1 MDSLFLLTQNS
12 GKILGPIAKVLGY
25 LMNAIYV
32 FMDKFLNIQNVGL
45 TIIVFTIVI
54 YFCLLP
60 LTYKQQK
67 FSKMSQIMNPEIQ
80 AIQKKYKN
88 KRDQESM
95 LKMQEEMK
103 MVYDK
108 YGTSQMGGCLQL
120 VIQFPILLAL
130 WKVIQNIPAYVGGVK
145 DMYMPLVNEI
155 MATGGYQKIMEKIGS
170 ASPIMINPEKFDY
183 TKTNTIVDVLYKFQ
197 PSTWDTLKD
206 KFPDLSSLI
215 DSTSGQI
222 SHINNFLGANISD
235 APVNL
240 MMDALKTGAILVA
253 IVALLIPILSG
264 LTQWINI
271 KLMPQSP
278 GMDDREN
285 PMANSMKTMN
295 MIMPLFS
302 VFMCFTMPAG
312 LGLYWI
318 FSAICR
324 SVQQVAINKYLDRMD
339 MDELVKRNMEKAKKK
354 YEKKKVS
361 TEELNQMATKKVR
374 NIAVEQKHN
383 HTADSEQEA
392 KLQQAAERGKNAKP
406 GSLTAKANMVRKF
419 NEND

>member
-1 MDSLFLLTQNS
+1 MTGILLTQS
-12 GKILGPIAKVLGY
+12 GTPIIGQVAWLLGKLMDGIFNVLSSAFGIENIGLCIILFTII
-25 LMNAIYV
+25 IYT
-32 FMDKFLNIQNVGL
+32 FMIPL
-45 TIIVFTIVI
+45 TI
-54 YFCLLP
+54 
-60 LTYKQQK
+60 KQQK
-67 FSKMSQIMNPEIQ
+67 FSKLSAVMNPELQ

-339 MDELVKRNMEKAKKK
+339 MDELVKKNMEKAKKK

>member
-1 MDSLFLLTQNS
+1 MTGILLTQS
-12 GKILGPIAKVLGY
+12 TTPIIGQVAWLLGKLMDGIFNVLSSAFGIENIGLCIILFTII
-25 LMNAIYV
+25 IYT
-32 FMDKFLNIQNVGL
+32 FMIPL
-45 TIIVFTIVI
+45 TI
-54 YFCLLP
+54 
-60 LTYKQQK
+60 KQQK
-67 FSKMSQIMNPEIQ
+67 FSKLSAVMNPELQ

-339 MDELVKRNMEKAKKK
+339 MDELVKKNMEKAKKK

-383 HTADSEQEA
+383 HTADSDQEA

>member
-1 MDSLFLLTQNS
+1 MLLTQS
-12 GKILGPIAKVLGY
+12 TTPIIGWIATLLGY
-25 LMNAIYV
+25 VMEFIFYC
-32 FMDKFLNIQNVGL
+32 LNFIGIQNIGL
-45 TIIVFTIVI
+45 CIIIFTIIVRLLMLLLTI
-54 YFCLLP
+54 
-60 LTYKQQK
+60 KQQK
-67 FSKMSQIMNPEIQ
+67 FAKISQVMQPEINKIQRKYRNKTDQ
-80 AIQKKYKN
+80 ASMMKQNEEIQK
-88 KRDQESM
+88 
-95 LKMQEEMK
+95 
-103 MVYDK
+103 VYEK
-108 YGTSQMGGCLQL
+108 YGTNPTGGCLQL

-339 MDELVKRNMEKAKKK
+339 MDELVKKNMEKAKKK

>member
-1 MDSLFLLTQNS
+1 MTGILLTQS
-12 GKILGPIAKVLGY
+12 TTPIIGQVAWLLGKLMDGIFNVLSSAFGIENIGLCIILFTII
-25 LMNAIYV
+25 IYT
-32 FMDKFLNIQNVGL
+32 FMIPL
-45 TIIVFTIVI
+45 TI
-54 YFCLLP
+54 
-60 LTYKQQK
+60 KQQK
-67 FSKMSQIMNPEIQ
+67 FSKLSAVMNPELQ

-339 MDELVKRNMEKAKKK
+339 MDELVKRNMEKVKKK

>member
-1 MDSLFLLTQNS
+1 MTGILLTQS
-12 GKILGPIAKVLGY
+12 TTPIIGQVAWLLGKLMDGIFNVLSSAFGIENIGLCIILFTII
-25 LMNAIYV
+25 IYT
-32 FMDKFLNIQNVGL
+32 FMIPL
-45 TIIVFTIVI
+45 TI
-54 YFCLLP
+54 
-60 LTYKQQK
+60 KQQK
-67 FSKMSQIMNPEIQ
+67 FSKLSAVMNPELQ

-339 MDELVKRNMEKAKKK
+339 MDELVKKNMEKAKKK

-392 KLQQAAERGKNAKP
+392 KMQQAAERGKNAKP

>member
-1 MDSLFLLTQNS
+1 MTGILLTQS
-12 GKILGPIAKVLGY
+12 TTPIIGQVAWLLGKLMDGIFNVLSSAFGIENIGLCIILFTII
-25 LMNAIYV
+25 IYT
-32 FMDKFLNIQNVGL
+32 FMIPL
-45 TIIVFTIVI
+45 TI
-54 YFCLLP
+54 
-60 LTYKQQK
+60 KQQK
-67 FSKMSQIMNPEIQ
+67 FSKLSAVMNPELQ

-339 MDELVKRNMEKAKKK
+339 MDELVKKNMEKAKKK

-392 KLQQAAERGKNAKP
+392 KLQQAAECGKNAKP

>member
-1 MDSLFLLTQNS
+1 MTGILLTQS
-12 GKILGPIAKVLGY
+12 TTPIIGQVAWLLGKLMDGIFNVLSSAFGIENIGLCIILFTII
-25 LMNAIYV
+25 IYT
-32 FMDKFLNIQNVGL
+32 FMIPL
-45 TIIVFTIVI
+45 TI
-54 YFCLLP
+54 
-60 LTYKQQK
+60 KQQK
-67 FSKMSQIMNPEIQ
+67 FSKLSAVMNPELQ

-339 MDELVKRNMEKAKKK
+339 MDELVKKNMEKAKKK

-392 KLQQAAERGKNAKP
+392 KLQQAAERGKNAKL

>member
-1 MDSLFLLTQNS
+1 MTGILLTQS
-12 GKILGPIAKVLGY
+12 TTPIIGQVAWLLGKLMDGIFNVLSSAFGIENIGLCIILFTII
-25 LMNAIYV
+25 IYT
-32 FMDKFLNIQNVGL
+32 FMIPL
-45 TIIVFTIVI
+45 TI
-54 YFCLLP
+54 
-60 LTYKQQK
+60 KQQK
-67 FSKMSQIMNPEIQ
+67 FSKLSAVMNPELQ

-215 DSTSGQI
+215 DSSSGQI

-339 MDELVKRNMEKAKKK
+339 MDELVKKNMEKAKKK

>member
-1 MDSLFLLTQNS
+1 MTGILLTQS
-12 GKILGPIAKVLGY
+12 TTPIIGQVAWLLGKLMDGIFNVLSSAFGIENIGLCIILFTII
-25 LMNAIYV
+25 IYT
-32 FMDKFLNIQNVGL
+32 FMIPL
-45 TIIVFTIVI
+45 TI
-54 YFCLLP
+54 
-60 LTYKQQK
+60 KQQK
-67 FSKMSQIMNPEIQ
+67 FSKLSAVMNPELQ

-235 APVNL
+235 ASVNL

-339 MDELVKRNMEKAKKK
+339 MDELVKKNMEKAKKK

>member
-1 MDSLFLLTQNS
+1 MTGILLTQS
-12 GKILGPIAKVLGY
+12 TTPIIGQVAWLLGKLMDGIFNVLSSAFGIENIGLCIILFTII
-25 LMNAIYV
+25 IYT
-32 FMDKFLNIQNVGL
+32 FMIPL
-45 TIIVFTIVI
+45 TI
-54 YFCLLP
+54 
-60 LTYKQQK
+60 KQQK
-67 FSKMSQIMNPEIQ
+67 FSKLSAVMNPELQ

-324 SVQQVAINKYLDRMD
+324 SVQQVVINKYLDRMD

>member
-1 MDSLFLLTQNS
+1 MTGILLTQS
-12 GKILGPIAKVLGY
+12 TTPIIGQVAWLLGKLMDGIFNVLSSAFGIENIGFCIILFTII
-25 LMNAIYV
+25 IYT
-32 FMDKFLNIQNVGL
+32 FMIPL
-45 TIIVFTIVI
+45 TI
-54 YFCLLP
+54 
-60 LTYKQQK
+60 KQQK
-67 FSKMSQIMNPEIQ
+67 FSKLSAVMNPELQ

-339 MDELVKRNMEKAKKK
+339 MDELVKKNMEKAKKK

>member
-1 MDSLFLLTQNS
+1 MTGILLTQS
-12 GKILGPIAKVLGY
+12 TTPIIGQVAWLLGKLMDGIFNVLSSAFGIENIGLCIILFTII
-25 LMNAIYV
+25 IYT
-32 FMDKFLNIQNVGL
+32 FMIPL
-45 TIIVFTIVI
+45 TI
-54 YFCLLP
+54 
-60 LTYKQQK
+60 KQQK
-67 FSKMSQIMNPEIQ
+67 FSKLSAVMNPELQ

-120 VIQFPILLAL
+120 VIQFPILFAL

-339 MDELVKRNMEKAKKK
+339 MDELVKKNMEKAKKK

>member
-1 MDSLFLLTQNS
+1 MTGILLTQS
-12 GKILGPIAKVLGY
+12 TTPIIGQVAWLLGKLMDGIFNVLSSAFGIENIGLCIILFTII
-25 LMNAIYV
+25 IYT
-32 FMDKFLNIQNVGL
+32 FMIPL
-45 TIIVFTIVI
+45 TI
-54 YFCLLP
+54 
-60 LTYKQQK
+60 KQQK
-67 FSKMSQIMNPEIQ
+67 FSKLSAVMNPELQ

-240 MMDALKTGAILVA
+240 MMDALKTGALLVA

-339 MDELVKRNMEKAKKK
+339 MDELVKKNMEKAKKK

>member
-1 MDSLFLLTQNS
+1 MTGILLTQS
-12 GKILGPIAKVLGY
+12 TTPIIGQVAWLLGKLMDGIFNVLSSAFGIENIGLCIILFTII
-25 LMNAIYV
+25 IYT
-32 FMDKFLNIQNVGL
+32 FMIPL
-45 TIIVFTIVI
+45 TI
-54 YFCLLP
+54 
-60 LTYKQQK
+60 KQQK
-67 FSKMSQIMNPEIQ
+67 FSKLSAVMNPELQ

-170 ASPIMINPEKFDY
+170 AGPIMINPEKFDY

-339 MDELVKRNMEKAKKK
+339 MDELVKKNMEKAKKK

>member
-1 MDSLFLLTQNS
+1 MTGILLTQS
-12 GKILGPIAKVLGY
+12 TTPIIGQVAWLLGKLMDGIFNVLSSAFGIENIGLCIILFTII
-25 LMNAIYV
+25 IYT
-32 FMDKFLNIQNVGL
+32 FMIPL
-45 TIIVFTIVI
+45 TI
-54 YFCLLP
+54 
-60 LTYKQQK
+60 KQQK
-67 FSKMSQIMNPEIQ
+67 FSKLSAVMNPELQ

-222 SHINNFLGANISD
+222 SHINNFLGANISY

-339 MDELVKRNMEKAKKK
+339 MDELVKKNMEKAKKK

>member
-1 MDSLFLLTQNS
+1 MTGILLTQS
-12 GKILGPIAKVLGY
+12 TTPIIGQVAWLLGKLMDGIFNVLSSAFGIENIGLCIILFTII
-25 LMNAIYV
+25 IYT
-32 FMDKFLNIQNVGL
+32 FMIPL
-45 TIIVFTIVI
+45 TI
-54 YFCLLP
+54 
-60 LTYKQQK
+60 KQQK
-67 FSKMSQIMNPEIQ
+67 FSKLSAVMNPELQ

-264 LTQWINI
+264 LTQCINI

-339 MDELVKRNMEKAKKK
+339 MDELVKKNMEKAKKK

>member
-1 MDSLFLLTQNS
+1 MTGILLTQS
-12 GKILGPIAKVLGY
+12 TTPIIGQVAWLLGKLMDGIFNVLSSAFGIENIGLCIILFTII
-25 LMNAIYV
+25 IYT
-32 FMDKFLNIQNVGL
+32 FMIPL
-45 TIIVFTIVI
+45 TI
-54 YFCLLP
+54 
-60 LTYKQQK
+60 KQQK
-67 FSKMSQIMNPEIQ
+67 FSKLSAVMNPELQ

-235 APVNL
+235 APVHL

-339 MDELVKRNMEKAKKK
+339 MDELVKKNMEKAKKK

>member
-1 MDSLFLLTQNS
+1 MTGILLTQS
-12 GKILGPIAKVLGY
+12 TTPIIGQVAWLLGKLMDGIFNVLSSAFGIENIGLCIILFTII
-25 LMNAIYV
+25 IYT
-32 FMDKFLNIQNVGL
+32 FMIPL
-45 TIIVFTIVI
+45 TI
-54 YFCLLP
+54 
-60 LTYKQQK
+60 KQQK
-67 FSKMSQIMNPEIQ
+67 FSKLSAVMNPELQ

-206 KFPDLSSLI
+206 RFPDLSSLI

-339 MDELVKRNMEKAKKK
+339 MDELVKKNMEKAKKK

>member
-1 MDSLFLLTQNS
+1 MTGILLTQS
-12 GKILGPIAKVLGY
+12 TTPIIGQVAWLLGKLMDGIFNVLSSAVGIENIGLCIILFTII
-25 LMNAIYV
+25 IYT
-32 FMDKFLNIQNVGL
+32 FMIPL
-45 TIIVFTIVI
+45 TI
-54 YFCLLP
+54 
-60 LTYKQQK
+60 KQQK
-67 FSKMSQIMNPEIQ
+67 FSKLSAVMNPELQ

-339 MDELVKRNMEKAKKK
+339 MDELVKKNMEKAKKK

>member
-1 MDSLFLLTQNS
+1 MTGILLTQS
-12 GKILGPIAKVLGY
+12 TTPIIGQVAWLLGKLMDGIFNVLSSAFGIENIGLCIILFTII
-25 LMNAIYV
+25 IYT
-32 FMDKFLNIQNVGL
+32 FMIPL
-45 TIIVFTIVI
+45 TI
-54 YFCLLP
+54 
-60 LTYKQQK
+60 KQQK
-67 FSKMSQIMNPEIQ
+67 FSKLSAVMNPELQ

-170 ASPIMINPEKFDY
+170 ASPIMIDPEKFDY

-339 MDELVKRNMEKAKKK
+339 MDELVKKNMEKAKKK

>member
-1 MDSLFLLTQNS
+1 MTGILLTQS
-12 GKILGPIAKVLGY
+12 TTPIIGQVAWLLGKLMDGIFNVLSSAFGIENIGLCIILFTII
-25 LMNAIYV
+25 IYT
-32 FMDKFLNIQNVGL
+32 FMIPL
-45 TIIVFTIVI
+45 TI
-54 YFCLLP
+54 
-60 LTYKQQK
+60 KQQK
-67 FSKMSQIMNPEIQ
+67 FSKLSAVMNPELQ

-285 PMANSMKTMN
+285 TMANSMKTMN

-339 MDELVKRNMEKAKKK
+339 MDELVKKNMEKAKKK

>member
-1 MDSLFLLTQNS
+1 MTGILLTQS
-12 GKILGPIAKVLGY
+12 TTPIIGQVAWLLGKLMDGIFNVLSSAFGIENIGLCIILFTII
-25 LMNAIYV
+25 IYT
-32 FMDKFLNIQNVGL
+32 FMIPL
-45 TIIVFTIVI
+45 TI
-54 YFCLLP
+54 
-60 LTYKQQK
+60 KQQK
-67 FSKMSQIMNPEIQ
+67 FSKLSAVMNPELQ

-88 KRDQESM
+88 KRDQDSM

-339 MDELVKRNMEKAKKK
+339 MDELVKKNMEKAKKK

>member
-1 MDSLFLLTQNS
+1 MTGILLTQS
-12 GKILGPIAKVLGY
+12 TTPIIGQVAWLLGKLMDGIFNVLSSAFGIENIGLCIILFTII
-25 LMNAIYV
+25 IYT
-32 FMDKFLNIQNVGL
+32 FMIPL
-45 TIIVFTIVI
+45 TI
-54 YFCLLP
+54 
-60 LTYKQQK
+60 KQQK
-67 FSKMSQIMNPEIQ
+67 FSKLSAVMNPELQ

-339 MDELVKRNMEKAKKK
+339 MDELVKKNMEKAKKK

-374 NIAVEQKHN
+374 NIAVDQKHN

>member
-1 MDSLFLLTQNS
+1 MTGILLTQS
-12 GKILGPIAKVLGY
+12 TTPIIGQVAWLLGKLMDGIFNVLSSAFGIENIGLCIILFTII
-25 LMNAIYV
+25 IYT
-32 FMDKFLNIQNVGL
+32 FMIPL
-45 TIIVFTIVI
+45 TI
-54 YFCLLP
+54 
-60 LTYKQQK
+60 KQQK
-67 FSKMSQIMNPEIQ
+67 FSKLSAVMNPELQ

-120 VIQFPILLAL
+120 VFQFPILLAL

-339 MDELVKRNMEKAKKK
+339 MDELVKKNMEKAKKK

>member
-1 MDSLFLLTQNS
+1 MTGILLTQS
-12 GKILGPIAKVLGY
+12 TTPIIGQVAWLLGKLMDGIFNVLSSAFGIENIGLCIILFTII
-25 LMNAIYV
+25 IYT
-32 FMDKFLNIQNVGL
+32 FMIPL
-45 TIIVFTIVI
+45 TI
-54 YFCLLP
+54 
-60 LTYKQQK
+60 KQQK
-67 FSKMSQIMNPEIQ
+67 FSKLSAVMNPELQ

-318 FSAICR
+318 FSAVCR

-339 MDELVKRNMEKAKKK
+339 MDELVKKNMEKAKKK

-361 TEELNQMATKKVR
+361 TEELNQMATKKCPQYCGR
-374 NIAVEQKHN
+374 
-383 HTADSEQEA
+383 
-392 KLQQAAERGKNAKP
+392 
-406 GSLTAKANMVRKF
+406 AKA
-419 NEND
+419 

>member
-1 MDSLFLLTQNS
+1 MTGILLTQS
-12 GKILGPIAKVLGY
+12 TTPIIGQVAWLLGKLMDGIFNVLSSAFGIENIGLCIILFTII
-25 LMNAIYV
+25 IYT
-32 FMDKFLNIQNVGL
+32 FMIPL
-45 TIIVFTIVI
+45 TI
-54 YFCLLP
+54 
-60 LTYKQQK
+60 KQQK
-67 FSKMSQIMNPEIQ
+67 FSKLSAVMNPELQ

-278 GMDDREN
+278 EMDDREN

-339 MDELVKRNMEKAKKK
+339 MDELVKKNMEKAKKK

>member
-1 MDSLFLLTQNS
+1 MTGILLTQS
-12 GKILGPIAKVLGY
+12 TTPIIGQVAWLLGKLMDGIFNVLSSAFGIENIGLCIILFTII
-25 LMNAIYV
+25 IYT
-32 FMDKFLNIQNVGL
+32 FMIPL
-45 TIIVFTIVI
+45 TI
-54 YFCLLP
+54 
-60 LTYKQQK
+60 KQQK
-67 FSKMSQIMNPEIQ
+67 FSKLSAVMNPELQ

-392 KLQQAAERGKNAKP
+392 KLQHAAERGKNAKP

>member
-1 MDSLFLLTQNS
+1 MTGILLTQS
-12 GKILGPIAKVLGY
+12 TTPIIGQVAWLLGKLMDGIFNVLSSAFGIENIGLCIILFTII
-25 LMNAIYV
+25 IYT
-32 FMDKFLNIQNVGL
+32 FMIPL
-45 TIIVFTIVI
+45 TI
-54 YFCLLP
+54 
-60 LTYKQQK
+60 KQQK
-67 FSKMSQIMNPEIQ
+67 FSKLSAVMNPELQ

-240 MMDALKTGAILVA
+240 MIDALKTGAILVA

-339 MDELVKRNMEKAKKK
+339 MDELVKKNMEKAKKK

>member
-1 MDSLFLLTQNS
+1 MTGILLTQS
-12 GKILGPIAKVLGY
+12 TTPIIGQVAWLLGKLMDGIFNVLSSAFGIENIGLCIILFTII
-25 LMNAIYV
+25 IYT
-32 FMDKFLNIQNVGL
+32 FMIPL
-45 TIIVFTIVI
+45 TI
-54 YFCLLP
+54 
-60 LTYKQQK
+60 KQQK
-67 FSKMSQIMNPEIQ
+67 FSKLSAVMNPELQ

-215 DSTSGQI
+215 DSTSRQI

-278 GMDDREN
+278 GMADREN

-339 MDELVKRNMEKAKKK
+339 MDELVKKNMEKAKKK

>member
-1 MDSLFLLTQNS
+1 MTGILLTQS
-12 GKILGPIAKVLGY
+12 TTPIIGQVAWLLGKLMDGIFNVLSSAFGIENIGLCIILFTII
-25 LMNAIYV
+25 IYT
-32 FMDKFLNIQNVGL
+32 FMIPL
-45 TIIVFTIVI
+45 TI
-54 YFCLLP
+54 
-60 LTYKQQK
+60 KQQK
-67 FSKMSQIMNPEIQ
+67 FSKLSAVMNPELQ

-240 MMDALKTGAILVA
+240 MMDALRPVQF
-253 IVALLIPILSG
+253 LLQL
-264 LTQWINI
+264 LH
-271 KLMPQSP
+271 
-278 GMDDREN
+278 
-285 PMANSMKTMN
+285 
-295 MIMPLFS
+295 F
-302 VFMCFTMPAG
+302 
-312 LGLYWI
+312 
-318 FSAICR
+318 
-324 SVQQVAINKYLDRMD
+324 
-339 MDELVKRNMEKAKKK
+339 
-354 YEKKKVS
+354 
-361 TEELNQMATKKVR
+361 
-374 NIAVEQKHN
+374 
-383 HTADSEQEA
+383 
-392 KLQQAAERGKNAKP
+392 
-406 GSLTAKANMVRKF
+406 
-419 NEND
+419 

>member
-1 MDSLFLLTQNS
+1 MTGILLTQS
-12 GKILGPIAKVLGY
+12 TTPIIGQVAWLLGKLMDGIFNVLSSAFGIENIGLCIILFTII
-25 LMNAIYV
+25 IYT
-32 FMDKFLNIQNVGL
+32 FMIPL
-45 TIIVFTIVI
+45 TI
-54 YFCLLP
+54 
-60 LTYKQQK
+60 KQQK
-67 FSKMSQIMNPEIQ
+67 FSKLSAVMNPELQ

-253 IVALLIPILSG
+253 IVTLLIPILSG

-339 MDELVKRNMEKAKKK
+339 MDELVKKNMEKAKKK

>member
-1 MDSLFLLTQNS
+1 MTGILLTQS
-12 GKILGPIAKVLGY
+12 TTPIIGQVAWLLGKLMDGIFNVLSSAFGIENIGLCIILFTII
-25 LMNAIYV
+25 IYT
-32 FMDKFLNIQNVGL
+32 FMIPL
-45 TIIVFTIVI
+45 TI
-54 YFCLLP
+54 
-60 LTYKQQK
+60 KQQK
-67 FSKMSQIMNPEIQ
+67 FSKLSAVMNPELQ

-339 MDELVKRNMEKAKKK
+339 MDELVKKNMEKAKKK

-392 KLQQAAERGKNAKP
+392 KLQQTAERGKNAKP